1 MASLVFTKRSC
12 TCTSNLEQASL
23 IIGKPFG
30 TGNTHNS
37 ITHRLQLSVI
47 RTCEFKPRPP
57 PKSNDLR
64 FQIRILNA
72 NNYYYETVTRTGRD
86 VVNAVLKL
94 LSWIARVGVPVQ
106 TSGRP
111 SSVESAKGGL
121 IIIGDPEE
129 LWGHKVVCLVCVRV
143 HARIVVS
150 ESESTP

>member
-1 MASLVFTKRSC
+1 MRSR
-12 TCTSNLEQASL
+12 
-23 IIGKPFG
+23 
-30 TGNTHNS
+30 H
-37 ITHRLQLSVI
+37 
-47 RTCEFKPRPP
+47 P

-64 FQIRILNA
+64 FQIQILNA
-72 NNYYYETVTRTGRD
+72 NFEDEEVTLTGRD

-121 IIIGDPEE
+121 IIIGDPEKM
-129 LWGHKVVCLVCVRV
+129 WDHKVGCLVCVCV
-143 HARIVVS
+143 YARIVVS

>member
-12 TCTSNLEQASL
+12 TCTSNHEQASL

-64 FQIRILNA
+64 FQIEITNA
-72 NNYYYETVTRTGRD
+72 DNYGETVTRTGRD

-94 LSWIARVGVPVQ
+94 LSWFARVGVPVQ

-111 SSVESAKGGL
+111 SVVESAKGGL
-121 IIIGDPEE
+121 IIIGDHEKM
-129 LWGHKVVCLVCVRV
+129 WNHKVGWCVCVCTR
-143 HARIVVS
+143 AWLCQNPNPRS
-150 ESESTP
+150 